1 MGHVQLPPKPKYPAS
16 VYLDYAA
23 ATPLDTQVFHAMKPF
38 LTREF
43 GNPSAIYSI
52 GQKAKKAVEKSRETI
67 AHILHTT
74 PETIIFTGTGS
85 EANNMAILGFAR
97 AHKKNGRHI
106 ITNAI
111 EHKSV
116 LLPLKQLEKEGFK
129 ITYLTTDR
137 EGRVNIDE
145 LQKSLRKDTILI
157 SFMYA
162 NNEIG
167 TITPI
172 GDIGR
177 MLLKRRKEHKTPYP
191 YLHSDAC
198 QAAGA
203 LSLDVEKLHV
213 DLMSIYA
220 SKIYGPKGVGVL
232 YKRKQVDIE
241 PIIWGGGQEFGLRAG
256 TENVASI
263 VGMAEALKFA
273 QKNKEKENI
282 RIAKLRN
289 ELWNQLN
296 NAIPDVQLNGPQ
308 LENNELRLPNN
319 LNIYIKGIDSQTLL
333 LYLDAYGIMCST
345 GSACDGNSIAGSYV
359 LNACGLSEEASRS
372 SVRFTLGKQ
381 TTKKDIEYVMR
392 YLPQLVKKLREAKS
406 LTT

>member
-1 MGHVQLPPKPKYPAS
+1 MGHVQLPPKPKRPQS
-16 VYLDYAA
+16 IYLDYAA
-23 ATPLDTQVFHAMKPF
+23 ATPLDPKVFTAMKPF
-38 LTREF
+38 LTHEF
-43 GNPSAIYSI
+43 GNPSALYSL
-52 GQKAKKAVEKSRETI
+52 GKKTKKAVEKSRETI
-67 AHILHTT
+67 ANILHTT
-74 PETIIFTGTGS
+74 ADTIIFTGTGS
-85 EANNMAILGFAR
+85 EANNMALIGFAR
-97 AHKKNGRHI
+97 TNKKNGTHI

-116 LLPLKQLEKEGFK
+116 LLPLQQLEKEGFK

-137 EGRVNIDE
+137 EGRVDINEI
-145 LQKSLRKDTILI
+145 QKALRKDTILI

-172 GDIGR
+172 ADIGR
-177 MLLKRRKEHKTPYP
+177 MLLKWRKEHKTQFPYF
-191 YLHSDAC
+191 HSDAC

-232 YKRKQVDIE
+232 YKRKNVALE

-256 TENVASI
+256 TENVANI
-263 VGMAEALKFA
+263 VGMAEALTIA
-273 QKNKEKENI
+273 QKNREKENA
-282 RIAKLRN
+282 RILKLRN
-289 ELWNQLN
+289 DLWNRIKVT
-296 NAIPDVQLNGPQ
+296 IPDVKLNGPV
-308 LENNELRLPNN
+308 LDDPTSRLPNN
-319 LNIYIKGIDSQTLL
+319 LNIHIKGIDSQTLL

-345 GSACDGNSIAGSYV
+345 GSACDGNSIEGSYV

-381 TTKKDIEYVMR
+381 TTKKNIEYVMK
-392 YLPQLVKKLREAKS
+392 YLPGIVKVLRYAKTN
-406 LTT
+406 L